1 MSKKKKAAALAV
13 SAVRF
18 DADAHKYWLGDK
30 ELSGITSVLGRTV
43 FKDKY
48 KGVSKEVLDRAAS
61 RGSNVHF
68 EVSMYESASIAPE
81 CTEAKN
87 YVEKIRPTLD
97 VWCSEYLISDNEAYA
112 SSIDLVA
119 HDGDGASLYDIK
131 TNKAGIDKD
140 YVSWQLSCY
149 AYLFERQNPDIK
161 VKDVAAIWL
170 SDDNAE
176 IIHVNR
182 IDAKIIASLFEAD
195 RLGLPFENPLKE
207 ELPTVEETT
216 AMQDYR
222 TFETEYAILMQRI
235 KELDELKKKA
245 LEEIEVTLAEY
256 NVSVV
261 ETEHLKFTR
270 VEPTTKQTFDTKKFK
285 ADHPD
290 MVDEYMKTSNVKGY
304 IKVTLK

>member
-1 MSKKKKAAALAV
+1 MPKKKKTVALAV
-13 SAVRF
+13 SDVRF
-18 DADAHKYWLGDK
+18 DADAHKYWLGEK
-30 ELSGITSVLGRTV
+30 ELSGITSLLGRTV

-48 KGVSKEVLDRAAS
+48 KGVSQEVLSKAAS

-97 VWCSEYLISDNEAYA
+97 AWCSEYLISDNEAYA

-131 TNKAGIDKD
+131 TNKGGIDKE

-149 AYLFERQNPDIK
+149 AYLFEKQNPDIK
-161 VKDVAAIWL
+161 VKNIAAIWL

-176 IIHVNR
+176 VIPVDR
-182 IDAKIIASLFEAD
+182 VDAKVIADLFEAD
-195 RLGLPFENPLKE
+195 KLGLPFSKPAQDLVPETEDMVSYAKFEREYMILTKRLKE
-207 ELPTVEETT
+207 LE
-216 AMQDYR
+216 A
-222 TFETEYAILMQRI
+222 
-235 KELDELKKKA
+235 LKKM
-245 LEEIEVTLAEY
+245 TLADIEKTLDQY
-256 NVSVV
+256 GVTTV

-270 VEPTTKQTFDTKKFK
+270 VAPTTKQTFDTKKFK

-290 MVDEYMKTSNVKGY
+290 MVDDYMKTSQVSGYVK
-304 IKVTLK
+304 VVLK